1 MTLLVKDA
9 NTTVQSLSTEVD
21 GSGNLVPVHAP
32 AATDAQGVSSPVGPQ
47 NPLPVVNTAGS
58 AASDGSGT
66 VATGGSAQTLFGGIV
81 PANGFLVQNNSTAA
95 LWISDVGTAAASGAS
110 IQLAANGG
118 IFATPSGYK
127 PAGAVSLFGAT
138 NEVATDESLA
148 ALYDRFL
155 VRVRTDNVDEIYFP
169 DLLDQGWRLESLRF
183 QGLEEQIAPAL
194 SITTSPS
201 PTSSTDRSTVR
212 VSL

>member
-9 NTTVQSLSTEVD
+9 NTTIQSLSTAID

-32 AATDAQGVSSPVGPQ
+32 ATTSAQGVATPVGSQ

-66 VATGGSAQTLFGGIV
+66 LAAGGSAQTLFGGIV
-81 PANGFLVQNNSTAA
+81 PVNGFLVQNNSSAA
-95 LWISDVGTAAASGAS
+95 LWISDVGIASATGAS

-118 IFATPSGYK
+118 TFATPSGYK

-138 NEVATDESLA
+138 TGQAFA
-148 ALYDRFL
+148 AR
-155 VRVRTDNVDEIYFP
+155 R
-169 DLLDQGWRLESLRF
+169 W
-183 QGLEEQIAPAL
+183 
-194 SITTSPS
+194 
-201 PTSSTDRSTVR
+201 
-212 VSL
+212 